1 MNLRVTH
8 DLERFLRPEEI
19 AKISR
24 LELRARHV
32 VEGFVSGLHRSPY
45 FGQST
50 EFVQHREYVAGDDSR
65 RIDWKVWSRSDRYY
79 IKQYEEDTNV
89 RVVLLV
95 DGSES
100 MEFGAGPLTKFD
112 YGRTV
117 AAALALLSLR
127 QNDSV
132 SAALFDTEIRSLI
145 PGSSRH
151 NHLQTILAGLSEERA
166 TGETDITM
174 VLRRAAESM
183 NHRSIVVLVS
193 DLLCDRD
200 ALFKGLQ
207 MLRQRKHEVL
217 IMHVMDD
224 QELNFD
230 YSGTLRF
237 EGLET
242 AGQLTCD
249 PAALR
254 AGYLQAMEQFLETV
268 RRRCASSLIDY
279 KLVRTSEHLDAALSQ
294 FLNFRIGMTGK

>member
-1 MNLRVTH
+1 MTH
-8 DLERFLRPEEI
+8 DLERYLRPEEI
-19 AKISR
+19 AKVSR

-32 VEGFVSGLHRSPY
+32 VEGFVAGLHRSPY

-100 MEFGAGPLTKFD
+100 MDFGAGPLTKFD

-132 SAALFDTEIRSLI
+132 GVGLFDTEIRSII
-145 PGSSRH
+145 PNSSRR
-151 NHLQTILAGLSEERA
+151 NHLQAILAGLSAERA
-166 TGETDITM
+166 AGETDMTQ

-183 NHRSIVVLVS
+183 HHRSIVILIS
-193 DLLCDRD
+193 DLLCDRN
-200 ALFKGLQ
+200 ALFRGLQ
-207 MLRQRKHEVL
+207 QLRQRHHDVL
-217 IMHVMDD
+217 ILHVMDD
-224 QELNFD
+224 QELDFD
-230 YSGTLRF
+230 YTGTLRF
-237 EGLET
+237 EGLEA
-242 AGQLTCD
+242 AGRLTCD

-254 AGYLQAMEQFLETV
+254 RGYLQAMEQYLETV

-294 FLNFRIGMTGK
+294 FLSFRTGIRRK

>member
-1 MNLRVTH
+1 MTH

-19 AKISR
+19 AKVSR

-32 VEGFVSGLHRSPY
+32 VEGFVAGLHRSPY

-100 MEFGAGPLTKFD
+100 MEFGDGPLSKFD

-127 QNDSV
+127 QNDAV
-132 SAALFDTEIRSLI
+132 SAALFDTEIRTII
-145 PGSSRH
+145 PSSSRH
-151 NHLQTILAGLSEERA
+151 NHLQAVLAGLSAERA
-166 TGETDITM
+166 AGETDITA

-183 NHRSIVVLVS
+183 NHRSIVVLIS

-200 ALFKGLQ
+200 ALFRGLQ
-207 MLRQRKHEVL
+207 LLRQRRHEVL

-224 QELNFD
+224 QELDFD

-237 EGLET
+237 DGLESS
-242 AGQLTCD
+242 GRLTCD

-254 AGYLQAMEQFLETV
+254 SGYLQAMEQFLDTV
-268 RRRCASSLIDY
+268 RRRCASSVIDY

-294 FLNFRIGMTGK
+294 FLNFRIGMKAR

>member
-1 MNLRVTH
+1 MTH
-8 DLERFLRPEEI
+8 DLERYLRPEEI

-32 VEGFVSGLHRSPY
+32 VEGFVAGLHRSPY

-50 EFVQHREYVAGDDSR
+50 EFVQHREYVAGDDAR

-89 RVVLLV
+89 RVMLLV

-100 MEFGAGPLTKFD
+100 MDFGAGPLTKFD

-117 AAALALLSLR
+117 AASLALLALR

-132 SAALFDTEIRSLI
+132 GAGLFDSEIRSII

-151 NHLQTILAGLSEERA
+151 NHLQSVLSGLSAERA
-166 TGETDITM
+166 SGETDITR

-183 NHRSIVVLVS
+183 NHRSIVILIS
-193 DLLCDRD
+193 DLLCDRT

-207 MLRQRKHEVL
+207 LLRQRKHEVL

-224 QELNFD
+224 QELDFD

-237 EGLET
+237 EGLEQ
-242 AGQLTCD
+242 AGRLTCD

-254 AGYLQAMEQFLETV
+254 AGYLNAVERFLETV
-268 RRRCASSLIDY
+268 RRRCAASVIDY
-279 KLVRTSEHLDAALSQ
+279 QLVRTSDHLDAALSQ
-294 FLNFRIGMTGK
+294 FLNFRIGMRGK